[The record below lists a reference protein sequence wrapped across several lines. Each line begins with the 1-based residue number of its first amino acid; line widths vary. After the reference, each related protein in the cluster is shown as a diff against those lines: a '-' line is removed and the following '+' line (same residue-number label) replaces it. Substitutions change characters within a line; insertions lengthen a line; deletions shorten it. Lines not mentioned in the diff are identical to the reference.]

1 MSDKEESEKFTFSH
15 LGIIRLFAIWGL
27 LDALIYYITNGDRY
41 KELVIHMVVFLLIY
55 IIAWKYPVLIKYL

>member
-1 MSDKEESEKFTFSH
+1 MNDKKESEKFTFSH

-27 LDALIYYITNGDRY
+27 LDALIYFVTNGDRY

>member
-1 MSDKEESEKFTFSH
+1 MSDKKESEKFTFSH

>member
-1 MSDKEESEKFTFSH
+1 MNDKKESEKFTFSH